1 MRALGA
7 FMSRMSGF
15 HCTECGA
22 ALRYFA
28 LLKTYEGGLGSPV
41 GTSVPCDVCGAEMC
55 LAEHTGWWSPFRL
68 TIGILPELVLAFA
81 VLVLLRWLIDAAADV
96 SGWMVFAVI
105 LGKAALFLP
114 VGMAVA
120 VLENRAN
127 HRVLAAKS
135 LYRERQGGDEEETS

>member
-1 MRALGA
+1 
-7 FMSRMSGF
+7 
-15 HCTECGA
+15 
-22 ALRYFA
+22 
-28 LLKTYEGGLGSPV
+28 
-41 GTSVPCDVCGAEMC
+41 MC

-127 HRVLAAKS
+127 HRVRPFVP
-135 LYRERQGGDEEETS
+135 LYRERGRENGEDVT